1 MGELGNLASGTSL
14 RNTMSFQTAID
25 EMDEAQ
31 RRAELRAEE
40 RRFRIQ
46 QLARLERVVE
56 DVEMRNLHRDRQVP
70 AEMWQQLQELD
81 HLLPVR
87 APAALWRARN
97 TARLHD
103 ALLDWEADLLDEVA
117 PHRVDYEDTHDD

>member
-1 MGELGNLASGTSL
+1 
-14 RNTMSFQTAID
+14 MSFRTAID
-25 EMDEAQ
+25 EMDEAK
-31 RRAELRAEE
+31 RRALEREE
-40 RRFRIQ
+40 RRRVRIQ

-70 AEMWQQLQELD
+70 SEMWTQLQELD

-87 APAALWRARN
+87 APASLWRARN

-117 PHRVDYEDTHDD
+117 PHRVGYEDTHDD

>member
-1 MGELGNLASGTSL
+1 
-14 RNTMSFQTAID
+14 MSFQSAVY
-25 EMDEAQ
+25 EMDEAKRQAVERAHQ
-31 RRAELRAEE
+31 RRIRL
-40 RRFRIQ
+40 Q

-81 HLLPVR
+81 SALPVR
-87 APAALWRARN
+87 APASLWRARN

-117 PHRVDYEDTHDD
+117 PHREDYDDTHDD

>member
-1 MGELGNLASGTSL
+1 
-14 RNTMSFQTAID
+14 MSFQTAID
-25 EMDEAQ
+25 EMDKAE
-31 RRAELRAEE
+31 RRAQDRAARRHLRL
-40 RRFRIQ
+40 Q

-70 AEMWQQLQELD
+70 PEMWQQLQELD
-81 HLLPVR
+81 STLPVR